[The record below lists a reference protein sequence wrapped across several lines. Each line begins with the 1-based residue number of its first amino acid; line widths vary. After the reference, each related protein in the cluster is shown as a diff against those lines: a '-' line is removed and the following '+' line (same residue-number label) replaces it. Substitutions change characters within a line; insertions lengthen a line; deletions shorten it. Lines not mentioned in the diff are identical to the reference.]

1 MTQQQAV
8 DKANAVVPEQS
19 KKTKIT
25 RNAMSKNSYILKF
38 FQQNLD
44 VLCAHQVK

>member
-19 KKTKIT
+19 KKTKI
-25 RNAMSKNSYILKF
+25 NAMSKNSYILKF
-38 FQQNLD
+38 FQQNLH